1 MQISAQYGNETMGEH
16 KCVVVR
22 VTLYCYKSRSC
33 SCQSTV
39 RCQGYMGQAS
49 NVWMRVITN
58 SIQSRHQNMLLFDLR
73 ATFSVLSHNE

>member
-58 SIQSRHQNMLLFDLR
+58 SIQSRHQNILLFDLR